1 MKDLNEPQEMHT
13 ACVFYLPSIQ
23 RLSETCDFWDPI
35 SGCTYLTHTSTKQT
49 PLPSQFRHDFLD
61 QYLLNI
67 SKTEHAIGQASSAR
81 HFPLVISMTSPLLFP
96 LLAIFSEHFTT
107 QILNTKVKKS
117 PFLLQSYCNPSSHA
131 EISNLGCFFFLWIIL
146 YTYDSRNTLKY
157 LFLSLI

>member
-1 MKDLNEPQEMHT
+1 MNHKKCIQLACFICLLFRDYQRHVTSGTPFLAVLISHT
-13 ACVFYLPSIQ
+13 QAQNKL
-23 RLSETCDFWDPI
+23 L
-35 SGCTYLTHTSTKQT
+35 
-49 PLPSQFRHDFLD
+49 LPSQFRHDFLD

-131 EISNLGCFFFLWIIL
+131 EISNLGWFFFLWIIL